1 MKIKMEA
8 IKYQYF
14 FFKTD
19 LEFRTTINTEPIV
32 ETTKNNGVAM
42 LLKSENNSSPKIPRI
57 GGIKTKPMNIFSIF
71 IILYILSYLY

>member
-1 MKIKMEA
+1 MKIKMGA

-19 LEFRTTINTEPIV
+19 LEFRTTINTELIV
-32 ETTKNNGVAM
+32 ETTKNNGPAM

-57 GGIKTKPMNIFSIF
+57 RGIKTKLMNIFSIF
-71 IILYILSYLY
+71 IILYTLYYLY